1 MGWEAVVD
9 QSTGKTY
16 YFDSTTN
23 ETSWVPP
30 LGFGGSPA
38 LPPGWE
44 AVVDPSS
51 GNTYYFHA
59 ATNETSWTLPEVE
72 DVDATATVVLNDDSG
87 GGGGRA
93 LRRNSSRGVSRDRS
107 PSNSVARGLRRGA
120 SPGRSLAR
128 TISRTTSTARAAA
141 PKKASSL
148 GLGFSKD
155 REGIAE
161 DEEGDEEEDA
171 GPDEND
177 KTFEA
182 KIARFRLY
190 ERRLADLVEQVAWH
204 KQCFK
209 AAFEHDQDFATE
221 VSEIIHARIH
231 ALALVLSCRC
241 SPD

>member
-1 MGWEAVVD
+1 MD

-30 LGFGGSPA
+30 PGFGGTPA
-38 LPPGWE
+38 LPAGWE

-72 DVDATATVVLNDDSG
+72 DVDATATVVLNDDG
-87 GGGGRA
+87 GGGGSCA
-93 LRRNSSRGVSRDRS
+93 VRRNSNRGVSRDRS

-120 SPGRSLAR
+120 SPGRSLSR
-128 TISRTTSTARAAA
+128 TISRTTSTARTAA
-141 PKKASSL
+141 PKKSSSSL

-161 DEEGDEEEDA
+161 DDEGDDDEDA
-171 GPDEND
+171 GPAESDNS
-177 KTFEA
+177 FEA

-190 ERRLADLVEQVAWH
+190 ERRLAALVEQVAWH

-209 AAFEHDQDFATE
+209 AAFEHDQAFATE
-221 VSEIIHARIH
+221 VRESYTQT
-231 ALALVLSCRC
+231 
-241 SPD
+241 